1 MSQGLIF
8 RLIAWV
14 LALTLL
20 ALPVV
25 ALLNGWFASERWPLR
40 SLEIQAEFERV
51 GAQQIR
57 ASVEPHLERGFFAVD
72 LNQVRRVVEQIPWVE
87 HAEVRK
93 RWPDVLELRVVEH
106 QAVALWGD
114 DRLLSRSGELFA
126 VPGAGELQG
135 LLRLSGPE
143 GRQQEVMAF
152 AAYAQRVFSGSGF
165 TVVEL
170 QLSGRGSWRLRL
182 SQGQWVTLGRERPQE
197 RLARFASALPA
208 LLERH
213 SAGFVSADLR
223 YSNGFALRW
232 PQPQPQ
238 PSEGAGS

>member
-1 MSQGLIF
+1 MSQGLLF
-8 RLIAWV
+8 RLMAWV
-14 LALTLL
+14 LALTVL

-25 ALLNGWFASERWPLR
+25 ALLNGWFASDRWPLR

-51 GAQQIR
+51 SAQQIR
-57 ASVEPHLERGFFAVD
+57 ASVAPHLERGFFAVD
-72 LNQVRRVVEQIPWVE
+72 LNQVRRLVEQIPWVE
-87 HAEVRK
+87 QAEVRK

-106 QAVALWGD
+106 QPVALWGEE
-114 DRLLSRSGELFA
+114 RLLSRSGDLFA

-143 GRQQEVMAF
+143 GRQQEIMAF
-152 AAYAQRVFSGSGF
+152 AAYAQRVFSGTGF
-165 TVVEL
+165 GVVEV
-170 QLSGRGSWRLRL
+170 QLSERGSWRLRL
-182 SQGQWVTLGRERPQE
+182 SPGQWVTIGRERPQE

-213 SAGFVSADLR
+213 AGGFVSADLR

-232 PQPQPQ
+232 PQQSPHEAD
-238 PSEGAGS
+238 S

>member
-1 MSQGLIF
+1 MNHPALF
-8 RLIAWV
+8 RLIAWA

-25 ALLNGWFASERWPLR
+25 ALLNGWLAADRWPLR
-40 SLEIQAEFERV
+40 SLEVQAEFDRV
-51 GAQQIR
+51 SAQQLR
-57 ASVEPHLERGFFAVD
+57 ASVAPHLDRGFFAVD

-93 RWPDVLELRVVEH
+93 RWPDVLEVRVVEH
-106 QAVALWGD
+106 RAVALWGD
-114 DRLLSRSGELFA
+114 DRLLSRSGDLFE

-135 LLRLSGPE
+135 LIRLSGPA
-143 GRQQEVMAF
+143 GLQQEVMAF
-152 AAYAQRVFSGSGF
+152 AAYAQRVFAGSGF
-165 TVVEL
+165 GIAEV
-170 QLSGRGSWRLRL
+170 QLSERGSWRLRL
-182 SQGQWVTLGRERPQE
+182 SPGQWVTIGRTRPEE

-213 SAGFVSADLR
+213 TGGFVSADLR

-232 PQPQPQ
+232 PTAAP
-238 PSEGAGS
+238 EGGES